1 MSNMPAIGHAFE
13 CETTGTTESSPLSTE
28 NSSEVRQLHQRW
40 HWSRCRWICCAL
52 VVTFVLL
59 IVTVIGVNHAE
70 RSELLEPM
78 LDMLEKASFCHAPA
92 HATCSAEIPS
102 AELQKFD
109 LHPPQAEKALM
120 GFMYLQVA
128 RRDRNLMREI
138 LSGAHLVL
146 MKDLLDGKDGP
157 ISAYRML
164 EHWPGAYRRASSH
177 RSDFQQYGIP
187 QGEVLHT
194 ILLGRIGKTTWLQFE
209 GNGVNGMV
217 SFFFHMCDYLEY
229 KVTSRNI
236 GPLGTSKYTDRAPLL
251 IQLPVSMDKQEC
263 PLMCNIT
270 SGASQTVLPY
280 RAMTS
285 TGSWHQLLRRLRR
298 I

>member
-1 MSNMPAIGHAFE
+1 
-13 CETTGTTESSPLSTE
+13 
-28 NSSEVRQLHQRW
+28 
-40 HWSRCRWICCAL
+40 
-52 VVTFVLL
+52 
-59 IVTVIGVNHAE
+59 
-70 RSELLEPM
+70 
-78 LDMLEKASFCHAPA
+78 MLEKASFCHAPA

-138 LSGAHLVL
+138 LSGAHL
-146 MKDLLDGKDGP
+146 
-157 ISAYRML
+157 
-164 EHWPGAYRRASSH
+164 
-177 RSDFQQYGIP
+177 QYGIP

-229 KVTSRNI
+229 K
-236 GPLGTSKYTDRAPLL
+236 
-251 IQLPVSMDKQEC
+251 EC

-298 I
+298 TRV